1 VAEALALAALL
12 QERQPC
18 VVLTGAGISTESGI
32 PDFRSATG
40 IWATVDPTE
49 VATIDAFAR
58 DPERV
63 WRWYG
68 PRITSLLEAEPNAGH
83 RALAELERLGLVQA
97 VITQNIDT
105 LHSRAGSSE
114 VVEVHGSIRRA
125 VCLRCAATAPVDGVL
140 EQLAVRDTP
149 LCRACGAV
157 LKPDVVLFGEL
168 LPAEPMARAERL
180 AEQAGLLLVVGTTL
194 EVWPVGA
201 LPERTKLRGG
211 AVAIVNRGPTAF
223 DGDADL
229 RIEGGAGDTLAA
241 VLALAATEP
250 I

>member
-1 VAEALALAALL
+1 VADAAALAALL

-40 IWATVDPTE
+40 IWARVDPTE

-83 RALAELERLGLVQA
+83 RALAELQRRGLVQA

-105 LHSRAGSSE
+105 LHTRAGSSE
-114 VVEVHGSIRRA
+114 VVEVHGSIRRV
-125 VCLRCAATAPVDGVL
+125 VCLRCGATELLDALL

-157 LKPDVVLFGEL
+157 PKPDVVLFGEL
-168 LPAEPMARAERL
+168 LPTEPMARAELL

-201 LPERTKLRGG
+201 LPERTKRRGG

-223 DGDADL
+223 DDDADL
-229 RIEGGAGDTLAA
+229 RIEGGAGDTLGA
-241 VLALAATEP
+241 VLALSATEP

>member
-1 VAEALALAALL
+1 
-12 QERQPC
+12 
-18 VVLTGAGISTESGI
+18 
-32 PDFRSATG
+32 
-40 IWATVDPTE
+40 
-49 VATIDAFAR
+49 
-58 DPERV
+58 
-63 WRWYG
+63 
-68 PRITSLLEAEPNAGH
+68 
-83 RALAELERLGLVQA
+83 
-97 VITQNIDT
+97 
-105 LHSRAGSSE
+105 
-114 VVEVHGSIRRA
+114 
-125 VCLRCAATAPVDGVL
+125 
-140 EQLAVRDTP
+140 
-149 LCRACGAV
+149 
-157 LKPDVVLFGEL
+157 
-168 LPAEPMARAERL
+168 MARAERL